1 MTKYGICETSLIPI
15 RKEPNDRSEM
25 VSQLLF
31 GETFKVLEETVKWTY
46 IKLNL
51 DNYTG
56 WVDNKEVRLILE
68 EDLER
73 FQNTPYVITNKISTK
88 VRNSAD
94 ELLILPP
101 GCTLFNFN
109 EDDNSFFIG
118 RNHYKLVEK
127 YTEITEINKLA
138 KQFINA
144 PYLWGGKNPFGYDC
158 SGFVQVIYRILGED
172 LPRDAGQQVN
182 TGNNIDF
189 ISDAK
194 PGDLAFFDDEEG
206 NIIHVGIILKS
217 RDIIHSS
224 GKVRIDKLD
233 QQGIYNIDLKKY
245 THKLRVIKRV
255 LN

>member
-1 MTKYGICETSLIPI
+1 MTKYGICETSVIPI

-31 GETFKVLEETVKWTY
+31 GETFQVLEETIKWTY
-46 IKLNL
+46 IKLTL

-56 WVDNKEVRLILE
+56 WVDNKETKLISE
-68 EDLER
+68 EDLNS
-73 FQNTPYVITNKISTK
+73 FQNSTNIITNNIFTK
-88 VRNSAD
+88 VINAKD

-101 GCTLFNFN
+101 GCTLPNFN
-109 EDDNSFFIG
+109 GNDSSFFIG

-127 YTEITEINKLA
+127 YIETTEINKLA
-138 KQFINA
+138 KQFVNA

-158 SGFVQVIYRILGED
+158 SGFVQVIYKILGKY
-172 LPRDAGQQVN
+172 LPRDASQQVN
-182 TGNNIDF
+182 VGNNINF
-189 ISDAK
+189 ISDIN

-206 NIIHVGIILKS
+206 NIIHVGIILKN
-217 RDIIHSS
+217 REIIHSS
-224 GKVRIDKLD
+224 GKVRIDRLD

>member
-1 MTKYGICETSLIPI
+1 MIKYGICETSVIPV
-15 RKEPNDRSEM
+15 RKEPNERSEM

-31 GETFKVLEETVKWTY
+31 GETFQVLEETIKWTY
-46 IKLNL
+46 IKLTQ

-56 WVDNKEVRLILE
+56 WVDNKEIKLISE
-68 EDLER
+68 EDLDK
-73 FQNTPYVITNKISTK
+73 FQSNTYVITNNIFTK
-88 VRNSAD
+88 VKNTNN

-101 GCTLFNFN
+101 GCILTNFN

-127 YTEITEINKLA
+127 YIEITEIDKLA
-138 KQFINA
+138 KQFFNS

-158 SGFVQVIYRILGED
+158 SGFVQVIYKILGKN
-172 LPRDAGQQVN
+172 LPRNASQQVN
-182 TGNNIDF
+182 VGNNINF
-189 ISDAK
+189 ISDIK

-206 NIIHVGIILKS
+206 NIIHVGIILKN
-217 RDIIHSS
+217 REVIHAS
-224 GKVRIDKLD
+224 GKVRIDRLD
-233 QQGIYNIDLKKY
+233 QQGIYNVDLKKY

>member
-1 MTKYGICETSLIPI
+1 MTKYGICETSVIPI

-31 GETFKVLEETVKWTY
+31 GETFQVLEETIKWTY
-46 IKLNL
+46 IKLTL

-56 WVDNKEVRLILE
+56 WVDNKEIKLISE
-68 EDLER
+68 EDLNS
-73 FQNTPYVITNKISTK
+73 FQNSTNIITNDIFTK
-88 VRNSAD
+88 AINAKD

-101 GCTLFNFN
+101 GCTLPNFN
-109 EDDNSFFIG
+109 RYNNSFFIG

-127 YTEITEINKLA
+127 YIKITEIDKLA
-138 KQFINA
+138 KRFFNS

-158 SGFVQVIYRILGED
+158 SGFVQVIYKILGEN
-172 LPRDAGQQVN
+172 LPRNANQQVN
-182 TGNNIDF
+182 LGININF
-189 ISDAK
+189 ISDIK

-206 NIIHVGIILKS
+206 NIIHTGIILKN
-217 RDIIHSS
+217 REIIHAS
-224 GKVRIDKLD
+224 GKVRVDRLD
-233 QQGIYNIDLKKY
+233 QQGIYNVDLKKY